1 MNVYVAPFIMRTS
14 PGPISVPGLRVG
26 DKVIWQ
32 DIGIL
37 PTGEIETTVSV
48 DNQLQQ
54 LSGESANP
62 TSILVVRA
70 PDALP

>member
-1 MNVYVAPFIMRTS
+1 MALFVAPFIMRTS

-32 DIGIL
+32 DINIL

-48 DNQLQQ
+48 DDQLQQ
-54 LSGESANP
+54 ISGESANP
-62 TSILVVRA
+62 TSVLVVRN

>member
-1 MNVYVAPFIMRTS
+1 MNVFVAPFIVRTS

-32 DIGIL
+32 DVNIL

-54 LSGESANP
+54 LFGESPNP
-62 TSILVVRA
+62 TSVLIVRS